1 MAGQRHSSN
10 HPSPS
15 QRALDRWRRVIGW
28 GSSAGAA
35 LTFTVGPLAAIP
47 AAHADGL
54 DVIFDPIIN
63 AVDHAMTGADAL
75 ASLSSAASLDL
86 GGLGGSAFDQWLA
99 LPTDSV
105 AGIGTATGAVASAS
119 AASDAVAGA
128 SNAAEGAAAS
138 SDSAAGFDAT
148 FLQAIHTDEQN
159 WINSPLG
166 ESIDNTINKD
176 FGVYLIGNGANGVG
190 GGTLAEAT
198 GGNGGLLFGDGGS
211 GATDAAGQGGAGGDA
226 GLFGNGGDGGVG
238 INGGAGG
245 DGGAGG
251 GIGNGGAGGA
261 GGDGGHAG
269 GAFGDGGD
277 GGDGGRGGDGG
288 AVSGGLVDSGDN
300 GGAGGAGGAGGQAVG
315 LITNAGNGGA
325 GGEGGDAGAVSG
337 DSTVY
342 S

>member
-1 MAGQRHSSN
+1 MAAQRYSSN
-10 HPSPS
+10 HTSPS
-15 QRALDRWRRVIGW
+15 QRARDRGRRVIGW

-99 LPTDSV
+99 LPKDSV
-105 AGIGTATGAVASAS
+105 RGIGTATGAVASAS

-166 ESIDNTINKD
+166 ESIDSSINKD
-176 FGVYLIGNGANGVG
+176 FGEYLIGNGANGVG
-190 GGTLAEAT
+190 GGTLAAGT
-198 GGNGGLLFGDGGS
+198 RACGGLVLCGGGS
-211 GATDAAGQGGAGGDA
+211 GGPAPAG
-226 GLFGNGGDGGVG
+226 
-238 INGGAGG
+238 
-245 DGGAGG
+245 
-251 GIGNGGAGGA
+251 
-261 GGDGGHAG
+261 
-269 GAFGDGGD
+269 
-277 GGDGGRGGDGG
+277 
-288 AVSGGLVDSGDN
+288 
-300 GGAGGAGGAGGQAVG
+300 
-315 LITNAGNGGA
+315 
-325 GGEGGDAGAVSG
+325 E
-337 DSTVY
+337 
-342 S
+342 

>member
-1 MAGQRHSSN
+1 MAAQRYSSN
-10 HPSPS
+10 HTSPS

-47 AAHADGL
+47 AAHADGP
-54 DVIFDPIIN
+54 DVIVDPIIN

-105 AGIGTATGAVASAS
+105 AGIGTATGAVARAS
-119 AASDAVAGA
+119 
-128 SNAAEGAAAS
+128 AS
-138 SDSAAGFDAT
+138 SDSAAGFVAT

-198 GGNGGLLFGDGGS
+198 GGDGGLLFGDGGS
-211 GATDAAGQGGAGGDA
+211 GATDAAGQGGDGGAGGVV
-226 GLFGNGGDGGVG
+226 GGGGG
-238 INGGAGG
+238 GGSGANGGAGG

-251 GIGNGGAGGA
+251 
-261 GGDGGHAG
+261 
-269 GAFGDGGD
+269 
-277 GGDGGRGGDGG
+277 
-288 AVSGGLVDSGDN
+288 
-300 GGAGGAGGAGGQAVG
+300 
-315 LITNAGNGGA
+315 
-325 GGEGGDAGAVSG
+325 
-337 DSTVY
+337 
-342 S
+342 

>member
-1 MAGQRHSSN
+1 MAAQRYSSN
-10 HPSPS
+10 HTSQS
-15 QRALDRWRRVIGW
+15 QRALYRCRAGIGW
-28 GSSAGAA
+28 GSSAGPAR
-35 LTFTVGPLAAIP
+35 TFTVGPLAAIP

-75 ASLSSAASLDL
+75 ASLDSAASLDL

-128 SNAAEGAAAS
+128 SNAAEGAAES
-138 SDSAAGFDAT
+138 SDSAAGFVAT
-148 FLQAIHTDEQN
+148 FLQAIHTAEQN

-190 GGTLAEAT
+190 GGTLAAAT

-211 GATDAAGQGGAGGDA
+211 GATDAAGQGGDGGDA
-226 GLFGNGGDGGVG
+226 GLFCNGGG
-238 INGGAGG
+238 GGAGG
-245 DGGAGG
+245 HEGG
-251 GIGNGGAGGA
+251 GR
-261 GGDGGHAG
+261 
-269 GAFGDGGD
+269 
-277 GGDGGRGGDGG
+277 DGGR
-288 AVSGGLVDSGDN
+288 
-300 GGAGGAGGAGGQAVG
+300 
-315 LITNAGNGGA
+315 
-325 GGEGGDAGAVSG
+325 
-337 DSTVY
+337 
-342 S
+342 

>member
-1 MAGQRHSSN
+1 MAAQRYSSN
-10 HPSPS
+10 HTSPS

-105 AGIGTATGAVASAS
+105 AGIGTATSAS

-176 FGVYLIGNGANGVG
+176 FGEYLIGNGANGVG

-198 GGNGGLLFGDGGS
+198 GGNGGALFGDGGS
-211 GATDAAGQGGAGGDA
+211 GATDAAGQGG
-226 GLFGNGGDGGVG
+226 
-238 INGGAGG
+238 
-245 DGGAGG
+245 
-251 GIGNGGAGGA
+251 
-261 GGDGGHAG
+261 
-269 GAFGDGGD
+269 
-277 GGDGGRGGDGG
+277 
-288 AVSGGLVDSGDN
+288 
-300 GGAGGAGGAGGQAVG
+300 
-315 LITNAGNGGA
+315 
-325 GGEGGDAGAVSG
+325 
-337 DSTVY
+337 
-342 S
+342 

>member
-1 MAGQRHSSN
+1 M
-10 HPSPS
+10 
-15 QRALDRWRRVIGW
+15 IGW

-54 DVIFDPIIN
+54 DVIVDPIIN
-63 AVDHAMTGADAL
+63 AVDHAMTGVDAL

-128 SNAAEGAAAS
+128 GNAAEGAAAS
-138 SDSAAGFDAT
+138 SESAAGFDAT

-176 FGVYLIGNGANGVG
+176 FGEYLIGNGANGVG

-198 GGNGGLLFGDGGS
+198 GGDGGLLFGDGGS
-211 GATDAAGQGGAGGDA
+211 GATDAAGQGGD
-226 GLFGNGGDGGVG
+226 GGDGGLVG
-238 INGGAGG
+238 DGGDGGSGANGGAGG
-245 DGGAGG
+245 DGGAAGG
-251 GIGNGGAGGA
+251 VIGNGGDGGNGGNGGVAATVAGGNGGAGGA

-269 GAFGDGGD
+269 GRSEMA
-277 GGDGGRGGDGG
+277 
-288 AVSGGLVDSGDN
+288 ATAAT
-300 GGAGGAGGAGGQAVG
+300 AGTAA
-315 LITNAGNGGA
+315 T
-325 GGEGGDAGAVSG
+325 GEQ
-337 DSTVY
+337 
-342 S
+342 

>member
-1 MAGQRHSSN
+1 MAAQRYSSN
-10 HPSPS
+10 HTSQS

-63 AVDHAMTGADAL
+63 TVGHAMTGADAL
-75 ASLSSAASLDL
+75 ASLDSAASVDL

-105 AGIGTATGAVASAS
+105 AGIGTATGAVARVSGAW
-119 AASDAVAGA
+119 DAVAGA
-128 SNAAEGAAAS
+128 GNAAEGAAAS
-138 SDSAAGFDAT
+138 SDPAAGFDAA
-148 FLQAIHTDEQN
+148 FLQAIHTAEQN

-176 FGVYLIGNGANGVG
+176 FGEYLIGNGANGIG

-198 GGNGGLLFGDGGS
+198 GGDGGILFGDGGS
-211 GATDAAGQGGAGGDA
+211 GATDAGGQGGAGGDA

-238 INGGAGG
+238 INDGAGG
-245 DGGAGG
+245 DGGDAGLV
-251 GIGNGGAGGA
+251 GNGGAGGA
-261 GGDGGHAG
+261 GGDGAD
-269 GAFGDGGD
+269 ATL
-277 GGDGGRGGDGG
+277 
-288 AVSGGLVDSGDN
+288 AGDN
-300 GGAGGAGGAGGQAVG
+300 GGAGGAGGAGGHG
-315 LITNAGNGGA
+315 GGA
-325 GGEGGDAGAVSG
+325 GGGRGGGGAGG
-337 DSTVY
+337 G
-342 S
+342 

>member
-1 MAGQRHSSN
+1 MAGLSHCSDRT
-10 HPSPS
+10 SPS
-15 QRALDRWRRVIGW
+15 HRTVDRWRRVIGW

-35 LTFTVGPLAAIP
+35 LTFTIGPLAAIP

-54 DVIFDPIIN
+54 DVIVDPIIN
-63 AVDHAMTGADAL
+63 AVDHAMTGMDVF
-75 ASLSSAASLDL
+75 ASLDSAANVDL

-105 AGIGTATGAVASAS
+105 AGIGTATGAVASVS

-128 SNAAEGAAAS
+128 GNAAEGAAAS
-138 SDSAAGFDAT
+138 SDPAAGFDAT

-176 FGVYLIGNGANGVG
+176 FGEYLIGNGANGID

-198 GGNGGLLFGDGGS
+198 GGDGGLLFGDGGG
-211 GATDAAGQGGAGGDA
+211 GATEAAGQGGAGGAA

-245 DGGAGG
+245 DGGDAGLV
-251 GIGNGGAGGA
+251 GNAGAGGA
-261 GGDGGHAG
+261 GGDGAD
-269 GAFGDGGD
+269 ATL
-277 GGDGGRGGDGG
+277 
-288 AVSGGLVDSGDN
+288 AGDN
-300 GGAGGAGGAGGQAVG
+300 GGARRCGRGGRSRRRGGRRRR
-315 LITNAGNGGA
+315 
-325 GGEGGDAGAVSG
+325 
-337 DSTVY
+337 
-342 S
+342 

>member
-1 MAGQRHSSN
+1 MAARRAPQN
-10 HPSPS
+10 PTSPS
-15 QRALDRWRRVIGW
+15 QRALYRWRRVIGW

-35 LTFTVGPLAAIP
+35 LTFTVGPLAAVP

-63 AVDHAMTGADAL
+63 AVDHAATGADAL
-75 ASLSSAASLDL
+75 ASLSPAASLDL

-105 AGIGTATGAVASAS
+105 AGIDTATGAVASAS

-166 ESIDNTINKD
+166 ESIDNMINKD
-176 FGVYLIGNGANGVG
+176 FGEYLIGNGAHGIG

-238 INGGAGG
+238 ILDGVGG
-245 DGGAGG
+245 DGGDAGLV
-251 GIGNGGAGGA
+251 GNGGAGGA
-261 GGDGGHAG
+261 GGDGAD
-269 GAFGDGGD
+269 ATL
-277 GGDGGRGGDGG
+277 
-288 AVSGGLVDSGDN
+288 AGDN
-300 GGAGGAGGAGGQAVG
+300 GGAGGVGGGGGSRGGVG
-315 LITNAGNGGA
+315 GG
-325 GGEGGDAGAVSG
+325 GRHWG
-337 DSTVY
+337 
-342 S
+342 